1 MENKKEKIFYLDFLR
16 AISTIAVIAM
26 HVGAQ
31 KNGGVYQHL
40 NLTI

>member
-31 KNGGVYQHL
+31 KNWGGYISL
-40 NLTI
+40 SI